1 MAERGRPRAFDR
13 RHVLEQAMNVFWSRG
28 YEGASLTALTQAME
42 INPPSLYA
50 AFKNKEGLFRE
61 ALEHYLTHHGA
72 YRYHVLAEAP
82 TACEGVELLLKET
95 VTRFYSRYPSRGC
108 LVVLAALSGTP
119 ESQLIQ
125 DELSAQRRET
135 HRLIETRISQGLL
148 DGDVPVGTSVET
160 LSGFYTTVMFGL
172 SVQAKDQVPYE
183 QMIAFV
189 ETSMG
194 AWPKVSLATS

>member
-13 RHVLEQAMNVFWSRG
+13 GHVLEQAMDVFWLRG

-42 INPPSLYA
+42 LNPPSLYA
-50 AFKNKEGLFRE
+50 AFKNKEGLFRA
-61 ALEHYLTHHGA
+61 ALDHYLTHHGA
-72 YRYHVLAEAP
+72 YRYSVLADAATAREA
-82 TACEGVELLLKET
+82 VEVLLKET
-95 VTRFYSRYPSRGC
+95 VTRFYRSHPPRGC

-119 ESQLIQ
+119 ESQVIQ

-135 HRLIETRISQGLL
+135 HRLIESRIHQGLC
-148 DGDVPVGTSVET
+148 DGDVPAETNVQT

-189 ETSMG
+189 DTAMG
-194 AWPKVSLATS
+194 VWPPSPV

>member
-13 RHVLEQAMNVFWSRG
+13 GQVLEQAMDVFWLRG

-50 AFKNKEGLFRE
+50 AFKNKEGLFRA
-61 ALEHYLTHHGA
+61 ALDHYLTHHGA
-72 YRYHVLAEAP
+72 YRYSVLADAP
-82 TACEGVELLLKET
+82 TAREGVQALLKET
-95 VTRFYSRYPSRGC
+95 VARFYHSHPPRGC

-125 DELSAQRRET
+125 DELSLQRRET
-135 HRLIETRISQGLL
+135 HRLIEARIRRGLL
-148 DGDVPVGTSVET
+148 EGDVPVGTNIET

-172 SVQAKDQVPYE
+172 SVQAKDQVAYE
-183 QMIAFV
+183 QMVAFV
-189 ETSMG
+189 ETAMG
-194 AWPKVSLATS
+194 VWPPLSL